1 MLWSSSHKLSPNPT
15 NLHMPQSLIVPPDSA
30 TRSTSKTSENDANR
44 PAKSQMVGSLLS
56 AYDDHDDESDMDAEP
71 AAAPEATADAGAV
84 GAGGAVGAVPTVES
98 RSWSNWEDMWLNC
111 RYLQIG
117 SLGPGALRLSVLLQR
132 RNVYMLRLWSYGIRR
147 CLDLIWSDVP
157 GCLVQDRDPY
167 MFPMPHLPYQMLVLR
182 SDPRCRHGI
191 VMGKQP
197 EELVSAWPRDLSQ
210 YPPGY
215 PPAQPPGC
223 CTQRCHC
230 MDGTKRP

>member
-1 MLWSSSHKLSPNPT
+1 MLWGSSHKLSPNPT

-111 RYLQIG
+111 RYLQIAWG
-117 SLGPGALRLSVLLQR
+117 LGLSVLLQR
-132 RNVYMLRLWSYGIRR
+132 RNVYMIYIYMLHLCYGFDPMAFGDVWIWYDLMFQDVWFKTEILACSPRRTCHIR
-147 CLDLIWSDVP
+147 CW
-157 GCLVQDRDPY
+157 C
-167 MFPMPHLPYQMLVLR
+167 
-182 SDPRCRHGI
+182 
-191 VMGKQP
+191 
-197 EELVSAWPRDLSQ
+197 
-210 YPPGY
+210 
-215 PPAQPPGC
+215 
-223 CTQRCHC
+223 
-230 MDGTKRP
+230 